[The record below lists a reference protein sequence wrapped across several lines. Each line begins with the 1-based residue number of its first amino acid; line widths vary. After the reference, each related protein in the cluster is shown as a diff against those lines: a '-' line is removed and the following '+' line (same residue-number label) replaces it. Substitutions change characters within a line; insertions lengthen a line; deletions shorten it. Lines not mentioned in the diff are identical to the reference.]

1 MKWHYYTV
9 DVCMVGL
16 QTCPHHTNVCK
27 ICCIQV
33 HILGADRLLAV
44 VPNRDPRKTISLAMV
59 SPDGKLGDRTGSSKR
74 KSGYNRWNAEENLSG
89 KYKICC
95 LNILANEFNTHVN
108 IIRTSHFISALSLK
122 KRGKYWEKDRSVGL
136 YTLTQ
141 MCWNLSLICLF

>member
-1 MKWHYYTV
+1 M
-9 DVCMVGL
+9 
-16 QTCPHHTNVCK
+16 
-27 ICCIQV
+27 
-33 HILGADRLLAV
+33 

-108 IIRTSHFISALSLK
+108 IIRTSHLYFSIESEK
-122 KRGKYWEKDRSVGL
+122 KR
-136 YTLTQ
+136 
-141 MCWNLSLICLF
+141 